1 MVASN
6 FSNVTTFTGFLA
18 EANVQTS
25 GWFWSGINIM
35 IFLVLFITIA
45 SSPAG
50 WEAGLFSA
58 GFVTIILSVFLTY
71 LGLQSMWITGVMI
84 GLILL
89 LFIYISWSNRYD

>member
-25 GWFWSGINIM
+25 GWFWSAINIM
-35 IFLVLFITIA
+35 VFLVMFITVA

-50 WEAGLFSA
+50 WEAGILSA
-58 GFVTIILSVFLTY
+58 GFVTIILSLFLTY
-71 LGLQSMWITGVMI
+71 LGLQSIWITGVMI

-89 LFIYISWSNRYD
+89 VFIYTMWRNKYD